1 MPGPN
6 NDSNRPSD
14 AAPAG
19 QTNPHQRPAGGLG
32 AWLPLIITVLA
43 MPILAYGTTTFFLV
57 PKVVR
62 ALEAT
67 SSVTSGAVPTS
78 SAQSKDRQTAA
89 LNKMVVN
96 VAGTMGTR
104 FLLSSVTLVGTSP
117 DFKARVEQHRD
128 QLLDLATSA
137 LGNKTIADLE
147 KPGARNQLRT
157 ELLSII
163 NSAFGGGFVDEIY
176 ITELAIQ

>member
-1 MPGPN
+1 MPPA
-6 NDSNRPSD
+6 RPESTRSD
-14 AAPAG
+14 VPAPAPG
-19 QTNPHQRPAGGLG
+19 APIPTPSAGIR
-32 AWLPLIITVLA
+32 AWIPLIVTVIA
-43 MPILAYGTTTFFLV
+43 MPILAYVTTTFVLI

-62 ALEAT
+62 AFAPASASESGSAT
-67 SSVTSGAVPTS
+67 ATV
-78 SAQSKDRQTAA
+78 AQGKRETAA
-89 LNKMVVN
+89 LNKIVVN

-104 FLLSSVTLVGTSP
+104 FLLTSITLVGTAS
-117 DFKARVEQHRD
+117 DFKSRVDQQRD
-128 QLLDLATSA
+128 QLLDLASST

-163 NSAFGGGFVDEIY
+163 NNAFGAEFVQEIY